1 MNGTSNISK
10 STIIKWIVNIGL
22 PLVVFLIPCGEV
34 YTMQMKLFFVTT
46 LFAICAFALETMDQT
61 GVAILLPVTWV
72 FLGVAQPGVIF
83 GPWSQYIAWV
93 TLGGFFLANVLQR
106 VGLLSRFV
114 YWVVSKTGVN
124 YRGIVLGLAVAV
136 MLLTQFTGEHPMLIA
151 TICYGICMAFGFGVS
166 KASAGI
172 MLTGAVSTIIAN
184 QFRFTG
190 PINVIGVA
198 NSAGFQLNLLGFV
211 ESWFYNL
218 PIILFWLGTVIMILL
233 MFKPEKDIEGKT
245 YFEEKLAE
253 MGKMTL
259 DEKKALAVLVIF
271 MGYVLTQKIHGL
283 SLEWGMAIIPWLLL
297 FPGIGCAKPEDVKK
311 INYGMVF
318 FMITCMG
325 IGSVATSL
333 GIGKILTGIA
343 APLLTGKSVYVLFIT
358 IWFIMFICNFAM
370 TPLAMIAAFSV
381 PLLTLAESF
390 GVNPMAICYFMIT
403 SFDQIILPYEYAKYL
418 MFFGFGLIS
427 MKDFMKFG
435 VGKSI
440 LNFIIC
446 FAVLIPWWMITG
458 FLYV

>member
-1 MNGTSNISK
+1 MNGIKNISK
-10 STIIKWIVNIGL
+10 SELIKWVINFGVPIV
-22 PLVVFLIPCGEV
+22 VALIPCNET
-34 YTMQMKLFFVTT
+34 YTVQMKIFFVTT
-46 LFAICAFALETMDQT
+46 LFAILCFALETMDQT
-61 GVAILLPVTWV
+61 GIAILLPVSWI
-72 FLGVAQPGVIF
+72 FFEVAPANVVYSS
-83 GPWSQYIAWV
+83 WAQYIAWI
-93 TLGGFFLANVLQR
+93 TLSGFFLANVLQR

-124 YRGIVLGLAVAV
+124 YKGVLIGLAVAV
-136 MLLTQFTGEHPMLIA
+136 MLLTQFAGNHEMLIA
-151 TICYGICMAFGFGVS
+151 TICYGICMAFEFGTS

-172 MLTGAVSTIIAN
+172 MLTGAVSSIVAT

-198 NSAGFQLNLLGFV
+198 NSAGFDLNLLGFF

-218 PIILFWLGTVIMILL
+218 PVVLFWLLSVILIIV
-233 MFKPEKDIEGKT
+233 MFKPEHEIEGKT
-245 YFEEKLAE
+245 YFEAKLAE

-259 DEKKALAVLVIF
+259 DEKKSLAILIIF

-283 SLEWGMAIIPWLLL
+283 SLEWGMALIPWLLL
-297 FPGIGCAKPEDVKK
+297 FPGIGCAKSEDVKK

-318 FMITCMG
+318 FIIACMG

-333 GIGKILTGIA
+333 GIGKILTDIV

-358 IWFIMFICNFAM
+358 IWVILFVCNFAM

-381 PLLTLAESF
+381 PFLTLAETF
-390 GVNPMAICYFMIT
+390 GVNPMSIGYFMVT
-403 SFDQIILPYEYAKYL
+403 AYDQVLLPYEYAKYL
-418 MFFGFGLIS
+418 LFFGFGVIS
-427 MKDFMKFG
+427 MKDFIKFG
-435 VGKSI
+435 TAKTI

-446 FAVLIPWWMITG
+446 FAVLIPWWMLTG